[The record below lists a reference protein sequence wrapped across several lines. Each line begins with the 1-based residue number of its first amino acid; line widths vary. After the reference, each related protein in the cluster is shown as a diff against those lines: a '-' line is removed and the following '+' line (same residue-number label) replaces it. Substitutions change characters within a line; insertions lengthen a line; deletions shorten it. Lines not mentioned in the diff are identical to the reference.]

1 MKPLLLFAA
10 APAAFLAIAFE
21 ELLPAI
27 QRIPELIGS
36 QDWVTLGIIVG
47 LALLLIFDERIAE
60 LDSVPA
66 NNIRQFLIW
75 VATSW
80 LRSRG
85 ALPKSQNN
93 GDNE

>member
-1 MKPLLLFAA
+1 MKSVLFFAA

-27 QRIPELIGS
+27 QRVPQLIAS
-36 QDWVTLGIIVG
+36 QDWVTLGIIIG

-80 LRSRG
+80 LKSKG
-85 ALPKSQNN
+85 ALPKETSDRND
-93 GDNE
+93 G